1 MQTITI
7 RPALSDDL
15 PALAYL
21 WHEKMILTAQF
32 DHHLRLAPNATAQWI
47 LAAAGW
53 IADADCH
60 MLAAHHDGACVGYI
74 IGRVQ
79 DAPPGLLPTKVG
91 LVAELA
97 VDAHARLG
105 GVGRLLVDGLRNW
118 FAEQG
123 IEHVTAQVAR
133 RNAVEQAFW
142 RAQGAAEWADVL
154 WMKW

>member
-15 PALAYL
+15 PVLAHL

-32 DHHLRLAPNATAQWI
+32 DRHLRLAPNATAQWI
-47 LAAAGW
+47 QAASGW
-53 IADADCH
+53 IADADYH
-60 MLAAHHDGACVGYI
+60 ILVAHHEGACVGYI

-79 DAPPGLLPTKVG
+79 DAPPGLLPAKVG
-91 LVAELA
+91 SVIELA

-105 GVGRLLVDGLRNW
+105 GVGRLLLHALRNW
-118 FAEQG
+118 FAEQDV
-123 IEHVTAQVAR
+123 EQVTAQIAR